1 LGKVWVKLDK
11 RWVKSLNFS
20 HFICKGTAQITLW
33 GGDQGT
39 ITMDSFRISEGYTDA
54 DLKACLNDG
63 GFGCESID
71 GAVIDI
77 YAVYSNYESQ
87 TTRWYETRVIGRV
100 NEELLMEA

>member
-1 LGKVWVKLDK
+1 ME
-11 RWVKSLNFS
+11 KSVTLNFS

-63 GFGCESID
+63 GFGGESID
-71 GAVIDI
+71 GAVLDI